1 MNSKKLTVAVL
12 LGIVVIAFLVGM
24 NTFQRRVQN
33 AQAEKVTQQTDRLV
47 RFHSPIFGPT
57 NAPVTIVEFF
67 DPACETC
74 RAFYPMVKNL
84 MKQYPND
91 VRLVLRY
98 APFHQGSDQVV
109 KLLEAAKRQ
118 DKYVRVLEAI
128 LEAQPAWAD
137 HGKPNIELAF
147 KVAEQQGGLDMAK
160 AKIDMGNPAVEL
172 ALKQDIEDLT
182 ALQVTKTPTFLVNG
196 RGLPSFGLEQLSA
209 LVAEEVAK
217 AKKP

>member
-1 MNSKKLTVAVL
+1 MNSKKITVAILLAVVL
-12 LGIVVIAFLVGM
+12 AAFLFGM
-24 NTFQRRVQN
+24 NSYQRRVQN

-118 DKYVRVLEAI
+118 DKYVQVLEAI

-147 KVAEQQGGLDMAK
+147 KVAEQQAGLDLAK
-160 AKIDMGNPAVEL
+160 AKADMANGAVDL
-172 ALKQDIEDLT
+172 ALQQDIQDLT
-182 ALQVTKTPTFLVNG
+182 ALEVTKTPTFLING
-196 RGLPSFGLEQLSA
+196 RGLPSFGLDQLTA

-217 AKKP
+217 VKKP